1 MPLWLYE
8 LPNWQ
13 FGILVAGGLVAL
25 SLGGHTVFQQFWRA
39 TFPESDRNVAIALMA
54 VVATVNSLLLAFSAI
69 SVWDAFGA
77 ADRAVSGEAS
87 TIGELSLDLAA
98 FGTPQSREAGGLL
111 VVYAQEVVDDEWAA
125 MRMDQV
131 SPATWAAFDRMFNAV
146 GRIEPSTSRESAL
159 MPEIWA
165 RANELVKYRR
175 ARLDAGK
182 GRVPS
187 TLWVVVVVG
196 TLLTIA
202 PSFVFPLRR
211 FNRLG
216 IATLSLSMG
225 LVLFFIAALD
235 RPFVGKE
242 SISDEPFRTILRGAS
257 ERPRPVAAAVAPS
270 GAAFAR

>member
-13 FGILVAGGLVAL
+13 LGALITGGLVVL
-25 SLGGHTVFQQFWRA
+25 GLGGHAVFQQLCRTVFQ
-39 TFPESDRNVAIALMA
+39 ESDRNLAIALMA

-77 ADRAVSGEAS
+77 ADRAVSGEAT
-87 TIGELSLDLAA
+87 TIGELSRDLGA
-98 FGTPQSREAGGLL
+98 FDTPQSHQAEVRLAS
-111 VVYAQEVVDDEWAA
+111 YARAVVDDEWPA
-125 MRMDQV
+125 MKMDLA
-131 SPATWAAFDRMFNAV
+131 SISTWADFDLMFASV
-146 GRIEPSTSRESAL
+146 AAIEPVTPRETAL

-175 ARLDAGK
+175 ARLDASK
-182 GRVPS
+182 GRVPG
-187 TLWVVVVVG
+187 TLWAVVLIG

-202 PSFVFPLRR
+202 PSFVLTRR
-211 FNRLG
+211 IFNRVG
-216 IATLSLSMG
+216 IAMLSLSMG

-242 SISDEPFRTILRGAS
+242 SISNEPFHTYLRSAANPSVDNLAS
-257 ERPRPVAAAVAPS
+257 TSTGPP
-270 GAAFAR
+270 